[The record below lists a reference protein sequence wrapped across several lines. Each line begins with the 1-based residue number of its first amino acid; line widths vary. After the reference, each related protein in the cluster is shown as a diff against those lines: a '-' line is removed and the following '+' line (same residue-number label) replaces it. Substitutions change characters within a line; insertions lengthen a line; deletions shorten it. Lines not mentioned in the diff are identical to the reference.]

1 MSVCGELENLE
12 DEIRKYQQ
20 KIRQAYDKIDRLKG
34 IQPASKNKKQ
44 DDICEYGD
52 GGELYECTAVSH

>member
-1 MSVCGELENLE
+1 MSVCGEIENLE

-20 KIRQAYDKIDRLKG
+20 KIRQAYDRIDRLKG

-44 DDICEYGD
+44 DDIWEYGD
-52 GGELYECTAVSH
+52 GGELYE

>member
-1 MSVCGELENLE
+1 MSVCGEIENLE

-20 KIRQAYDKIDRLKG
+20 KIRQAHDKIDRLKG

-44 DDICEYGD
+44 DDIWEYGD
-52 GGELYECTAVSH
+52 GGEVYE

>member
-1 MSVCGELENLE
+1 MSVCGEIENLE

-34 IQPASKNKKQ
+34 IQPESKNKKQ
-44 DDICEYGD
+44 DDIWEYGD
-52 GGELYECTAVSH
+52 GGELYE

>member
-1 MSVCGELENLE
+1 MSVCGEIENLE

-34 IQPASKNKKQ
+34 TQPASKNKKQ
-44 DDICEYGD
+44 DDIWEYGD
-52 GGELYECTAVSH
+52 GGELYE

>member
-1 MSVCGELENLE
+1 MSVCGEIENLE

-34 IQPASKNKKQ
+34 IQPVSKNKNQ
-44 DDICEYGD
+44 DDIWEYGD
-52 GGELYECTAVSH
+52 GGELYE

>member
-1 MSVCGELENLE
+1 MSVCGEIENLE

-20 KIRQAYDKIDRLKG
+20 KIRQAHDKIDRLKG

-44 DDICEYGD
+44 DDIWEYGD
-52 GGELYECTAVSH
+52 GGELYE

>member
-1 MSVCGELENLE
+1 MENNMSVCGEIENLE

-44 DDICEYGD
+44 DDIWEYGD
-52 GGELYECTAVSH
+52 GGELYE